1 MPTLTGTVRAA
12 RQPAGWAYVQVR
24 NLAGDF
30 QGEVRADADGRF
42 TLYPQPGQW
51 RPVAW
56 RRGSAGP
63 SATSTWPTSTSTCPA
78 NRSAMAVEQTDQ
90 TVVLTHPAAGRAP
103 GRRMRA
109 PSRDPSGCRRSR

>member
-12 RQPAGWAYVQVR
+12 SQPAGWAYVQVR

-51 RPVAW
+51 RLVAW
-56 RRGSAGP
+56 
-63 SATSTWPTSTSTCPA
+63 
-78 NRSAMAVEQTDQ
+78 
-90 TVVLTHPAAGRAP
+90 AP
-103 GRRMRA
+103 GRRTRA